1 MQSQRVYTWASKL
14 IMCNC
19 PKSFFF
25 SLCSSLSI
33 KEPPCSSQSANIIS
47 VHCTEGQREF
57 LVPGRSYY
65 SSNYSDVLIILYK
78 ERIVQLGPA
87 VKAKTS
93 GRATF
98 CNLCNAV
105 QSKLR
110 KSRDAL
116 WDKPLLLTIIHGIH
130 FRQSQAKDF
139 RAATTSFFSGLL
151 PNECATISPR
161 PDNIREWV
169 AGQTG

>member
-1 MQSQRVYTWASKL
+1 M
-14 IMCNC
+14 
-19 PKSFFF
+19 F
-25 SLCSSLSI
+25 SLCSSLSTE
-33 KEPPCSSQSANIIS
+33 EPPCFSQSANIIS
-47 VHCTEGQREF
+47 LHCGEGQREF
-57 LVPGRSYY
+57 LVPGRSYC
-65 SSNYSDVLIILYK
+65 SSNYNNDVLIILYK

-87 VKAKTS
+87 VKATAS

-110 KSRDAL
+110 KSGDVL
-116 WDKPLLLTIIHGIH
+116 WDKTLLLTIIHGIH
-130 FRQSQAKDF
+130 FQQRFSK
-139 RAATTSFFSGLL
+139 SNNILFSGLL
-151 PNECATISPR
+151 PNESTTISPR